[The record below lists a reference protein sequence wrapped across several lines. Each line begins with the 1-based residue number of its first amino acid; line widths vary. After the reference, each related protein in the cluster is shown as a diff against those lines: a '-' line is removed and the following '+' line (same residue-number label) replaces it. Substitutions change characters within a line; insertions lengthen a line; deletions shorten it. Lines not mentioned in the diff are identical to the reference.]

1 MNSRKWGAWGSLWS
15 RDQVRPSL
23 FPCCRGV
30 GSWLAAWWV
39 WGDVWDRPGG
49 PVWSGPAY
57 LAILP
62 FMPSP
67 SPIIVLQTHRPSH
80 SFLTRLGFLCQ
91 RLLLCPLKHLE
102 HKTAVFWAFRLTL
115 LSLSQGRY
123 SSFLVAFCTFAAP
136 GTVALKSLTV
146 LLVGLCVPV
155 SPTMRPK
162 SSWASYLLLV
172 HYGVPAALLM
182 AHELFMDWINKC
194 MS

>member
-1 MNSRKWGAWGSLWS
+1 MGVTLESRSSKT
-15 RDQVRPSL
+15 SL
-23 FPCCRGV
+23 FPRCRGV

-39 WGDVWDRPGG
+39 WGDVRDRPRG
-49 PVWSGPAY
+49 PVWSGPPY

-67 SPIIVLQTHRPSH
+67 SPIIALQTHRPSH
-80 SFLTRLGFLCQ
+80 SFLTRLGFLSQ
-91 RLLLCPLKHLE
+91 RLLLCPLE
-102 HKTAVFWAFRLTL
+102 HWNIRLQSSEPFGSLCFHFLKEGTPVFV
-115 LSLSQGRY
+115 
-123 SSFLVAFCTFAAP
+123 LVAFCTFAAP

-155 SPTMRPK
+155 SPTVRPK

-172 HYGVPAALLM
+172 LYGVPAALLM